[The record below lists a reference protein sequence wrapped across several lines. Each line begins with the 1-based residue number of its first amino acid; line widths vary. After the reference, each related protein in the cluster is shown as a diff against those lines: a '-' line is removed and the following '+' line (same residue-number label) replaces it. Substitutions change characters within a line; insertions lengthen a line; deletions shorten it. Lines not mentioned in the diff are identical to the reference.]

1 MLDARSDSEGKQR
14 AAKAGCH
21 ERYARGAAAPRV
33 KPAGQHH
40 HVGDQAAERQS
51 QSQQGVDGD
60 KLPETLGGGL
70 GH

>member
-1 MLDARSDSEGKQR
+1 MRCPR
-14 AAKAGCH
+14 
-21 ERYARGAAAPRV
+21 RAAPRV

-60 KLPETLGGGL
+60 KLPETLVAEQAIKPRARSVL
-70 GH
+70 PKPMMAREE